1 METPKE
7 KVIELINKELE
18 ENYEILNNENNYYH
32 DDFQAVKI
40 QTNFLT
46 EMLLEVE
53 KIPDSE
59 MQLQKDKEEL
69 LEMLKFAL
77 NRLKN
82 TTEYEVVDFY
92 QDDCDKIESL
102 IQKHKQ

>member
-1 METPKE
+1 
-7 KVIELINKELE
+7 
-18 ENYEILNNENNYYH
+18 
-32 DDFQAVKI
+32 
-40 QTNFLT
+40 
-46 EMLLEVE
+46 MLLEVE

>member
-18 ENYEILNNENNYYH
+18 ENYEILNNEKNYYH

-40 QTNFLT
+40 QTNFLA

-59 MQLQKDKEEL
+59 TQLQKDKEEL
-69 LEMLKFAL
+69 LEMLKIFI
-77 NRLKN
+77 KEN
-82 TTEYEVVDFY
+82 TPISTSHEYEFPDYMV
-92 QDDCDKIESL
+92 KAKSL
-102 IQKHKQ
+102 IQKHKA